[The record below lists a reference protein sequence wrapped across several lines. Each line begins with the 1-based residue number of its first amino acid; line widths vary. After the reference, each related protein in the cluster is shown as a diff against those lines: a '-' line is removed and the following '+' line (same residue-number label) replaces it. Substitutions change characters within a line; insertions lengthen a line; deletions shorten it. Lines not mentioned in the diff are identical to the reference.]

1 MDSAVK
7 LTEDLL
13 ATVRQEAERLQSYGY
28 GRGRPGYNGVSVMI
42 TYGFFYFIKHKKKK
56 HTK

>member
-42 TYGFFYFIKHKKKK
+42 TYGFFLFHKA
-56 HTK
+56 